1 MECKNV
7 KEIENICKTC
17 GKKYSTKKILKNH
30 IKKIHLGILPF
41 ECKQCGKRF
50 QFPSLLKYHGP
61 THTEPKIDKIH
72 HKEFVNSGSDM
83 EHHKTEIETSNKE
96 GKVF

>member
-7 KEIENICKTC
+7 KEIENVCKTC
-17 GKKYSTKKILKNH
+17 GKKYSTTKILKNH
-30 IKKIHLGILPF
+30 VKKIHLGILPF

-61 THTEPKIDKIH
+61 THTGTKSNGSIIH
-72 HKEFVNSGSDM
+72 RKEFVNSISD
-83 EHHKTEIETSNKE
+83 TEKQLETE
-96 GKVF
+96 GKFFLKI